1 MAFVAFGAAGECV
14 GVGAGSAAG
23 SQRPQMVLANSLN
36 GAAAGED
43 AFAAA
48 AVAHHIVVDDAA
60 RENDPV
66 RFCHQAVD
74 GNFGA
79 PAGFAEIHHIRLVPG
94 VMVEDAHAV
103 ADGFAAESDKFAC
116 RILPVAADDN
126 KDGNVFIRHAGQ
138 IQFIQQKG
146 QDLVHILPGA
156 GNIAYG
162 DDDSFSRTNQFA
174 QRRAVDGM
182 GQGLAYGAGDIF
194 DRRILAS

>member
-1 MAFVAFGAAGECV
+1 MAFVAFGASRKSV
-14 GVGAGSAAG
+14 GVRAGSPAG
-23 SQRPQMVLANSLN
+23 RQRPQMVLADGLN
-36 GAAAGED
+36 GAATWEY

-48 AVAHHIVVDDAA
+48 AVAYHVVVDNTAG
-60 RENDPV
+60 ENDPV
-66 RFCHQAVD
+66 RFRYQAVD
-74 GNFGA
+74 GNFRA
-79 PAGFAEIHHIRLVPG
+79 PAGLAEIHHVGFVPS
-94 VMVEDAHAV
+94 VMIEDAHAV